1 MQTRGPIFRK
11 SGGPTGWNN
20 DEPPVLE
27 NYSAD
32 PKYDLQTIV
41 TLVGVRP
48 MILWS
53 WEQQL
58 GVTAVPR
65 SEDEPGAAARRYSER
80 DLVAFLWLRE
90 QIVGG
95 KAPADAAATLHA
107 GQPRQAAFSS
117 FEPRRSVATR
127 PLSAEA
133 WAEAGLPRNSVP
145 DLRPSVPNP
154 RPQAGDLAAG
164 QTSAPSL
171 GGATYMPS
179 QPVPGTYGGA
189 TSGPV
194 GRADRSGAFSRPLGG
209 SLSGPLHGSFSG
221 PLNAPRQPAMS
232 GPLRAG
238 VPSGTL
244 APRFSRPDLAQGQ
257 GLGTGPGGP
266 VAAPELRTLLPQLI
280 RAFAS
285 FDTQAAN
292 YVIDSALGS
301 RSVETVCLNLLQ
313 PALARVGELYSRREL
328 SMPEERFAVQYARAF
343 LFSQFH
349 RTPERPDAPM
359 AIVACAPREM
369 SEIPALMLAVF
380 WRRSD
385 TRVVYLGPDMDG
397 DELLTKAREVRPAV
411 VSMVVTMP
419 QRVRTLARVSRRFA
433 HVEGKRPIF
442 GYCGPVFTRHP
453 ELRQKVEGVFLGDDA
468 WQATWHLRRLLGTS
482 HGVPLSPVAPVA
494 GRFSNP
500 SLGG

>member
-27 NYSAD
+27 NYSGD

-58 GVTAVPR
+58 GVTSVPR
-65 SEDEPGAAARRYSER
+65 SEEEPGASARRYSER

-90 QIVGG
+90 QIVSG
-95 KAPADAAATLHA
+95 KAPADAAAILHA
-107 GQPRQAAFSS
+107 GQPRQTSFSS
-117 FEPRRSVATR
+117 FGPRRGSATR

-145 DLRPSVPNP
+145 DLRPSV
-154 RPQAGDLAAG
+154 QDLRSQPGGPAAG
-164 QTSAPSL
+164 APSL
-171 GGATYMPS
+171 GGATYLPL
-179 QPVPGTYGGA
+179 QPGAGVYGDA
-189 TSGPV
+189 FSGQV
-194 GRADRSGAFSRPLGG
+194 GRADRSDALSRPLGASLSGPLGG
-209 SLSGPLHGSFSG
+209 SLSGPL
-221 PLNAPRQPAMS
+221 NAPRQPTMS

-244 APRFSRPDLAQGQ
+244 GPRFSRPDLAQGQ
-257 GLGTGPGGP
+257 GAGAGPGGP
-266 VAAPELRTLLPQLI
+266 VSAPELRTLLPQLI

-285 FDTQAAN
+285 FDTLAAN
-292 YVIDSALGS
+292 HVLDTALGS
-301 RSVETVCLNLLQ
+301 RSLETICLNLLQ
-313 PALARVGELYSRREL
+313 PALARIGELYARREL
-328 SMPEERFAVQYARAF
+328 SMPEERFALQYARSF
-343 LFSQFH
+343 LFSHFH

-380 WRRSD
+380 WRRAD

-397 DELLTKAREVRPAV
+397 DELLAKTREMRPAV

-419 QRVRTLARVSRRFA
+419 QRVRTLARISRRFA
-433 HVEGKRPIF
+433 SVEGKRPIF

-453 ELRQKVEGVFLGDDA
+453 EQRQRVEGVFLGDDA
-468 WQATWHLRRLLGTS
+468 WQATWHLRRLLGMS
-482 HGVPLSPVAPVA
+482 HGVAYAPVA